1 MRRYLPFFCSKLN
14 QLFAIVI
21 VGLAAATAA
30 YSDPIVITGG
40 SATIFQTPFPHAPIT
55 LTGQNFSANVVAVN
69 GNFGVADCHFT
80 PCTGASL
87 SWTSSGTD
95 LQGTFTVNGMVFPSN
110 INNQL
115 FLQFNSATFVIP
127 PEFLGAP
134 AILITAPFTLS
145 GLIFSASLPATI
157 PLTGE
162 GTVHLFLVRQDF
174 GGPLSGFFLD
184 HADYIFGPRVSGL
197 TIEPVPEPMTI
208 LLFLSG
214 LSGTA
219 IHLRQRRRRMAS
231 LKRPTSDL

>member
-1 MRRYLPFFCSKLN
+1 MRGYLSYCRSKLN
-14 QLFAIVI
+14 QLLAIAI
-21 VGLAAATAA
+21 VGLAASTAA

-40 SATIFQTPFPHAPIT
+40 SATIFQTPFPQVPIT
-55 LTGQNFSANVVAVN
+55 LTGQNFSASLFATN

-95 LQGTFTVNGMVFPSN
+95 LRGTFTVNGMVFPSN

-115 FLQFNSATFVIP
+115 FLQFNSVNFVIP

-134 AILITAPFTLS
+134 AILVTAPFTLS
-145 GLIFSASLPATI
+145 GQIFSIALPATI

-174 GGPLSGFFLD
+174 GGTLSGFFLD

-197 TIEPVPEPMTI
+197 TIEPVPEPVTI
-208 LLFLSG
+208 LLFLTG
-214 LSGTA
+214 LTGTA
-219 IHLRQRRRRMAS
+219 VHLRQRRRRMAS
-231 LKRPTSDL
+231 PRRPTSDL